1 MVFGAIINW
10 TVGKTLDLTFD
21 TIWWITKKTG
31 QGIYNA
37 GHYLIISKNKNRQFE
52 IIEKEK
58 EKDIELDIKD
68 ENTIEGLAQRYE
80 ILKLLKEQNK
90 LLAEEI
96 RLLQNNNKSNEEET
110 EKSEMKEDEK
120 EKKD

>member
-31 QGIYNA
+31 QGIFYA
-37 GHYLIISKNKNRQFE
+37 GQYLIIRKNNNHNNNNNNNNL
-52 IIEKEK
+52 EKEL
-58 EKDIELDIKD
+58 ELELENLNNKKSD
-68 ENTIEGLAQRYE
+68 EL
-80 ILKLLKEQNK
+80 ILLIKEQNK

-96 RLLQNNNKSNEEET
+96 RILK
-110 EKSEMKEDEK
+110 EK
-120 EKKD
+120 EEKEEKE

>member
-37 GHYLIISKNKNRQFE
+37 GHYLIISKPMIAAPKAIFC
-52 IIEKEK
+52 
-58 EKDIELDIKD
+58 
-68 ENTIEGLAQRYE
+68 
-80 ILKLLKEQNK
+80 ILPNLSLRSAFLISVFKPSTNF
-90 LLAEEI
+90 
-96 RLLQNNNKSNEEET
+96 
-110 EKSEMKEDEK
+110 
-120 EKKD
+120 